1 MEAIAP
7 TQNASTS
14 SAPPVD
20 IRQLLS
26 LTNEEKSSDTLRAHL
41 IQAANLTGVF
51 ELFDHSIEVLEEGS
65 KELINRSIYTLR
77 ELARDSTVI
86 LEKDGGTWKSSTKSN
101 EYHAISFLKEFII
114 KKRNTLLDEAVSPIK
129 ESKDHRSRSKKKSK
143 KRRRSSSSSNSSS
156 QRRRVKTDDARK
168 VIDNSP
174 FKFIGEDYFP
184 GANLVKSIAKHKPS
198 DGLYISSTPIEEWVP
213 SYIGAQQT
221 SKEQKKT
228 IQARQGQTSFSGP
241 QIIEHTVAFWCTHGL
256 NGSIQPN
263 SVIKFM
269 LLITRMC
276 SEKTQGPSFALKY
289 FRHLITHIR
298 KTISESSNKLT
309 SLDDFIVKVLPEP
322 LTQTNIEHGT
332 TSVKGKGKD
341 IGLKGGGPFPPPPP
355 HPRDRAHQPGRQS
368 KGGGKG
374 PSAGKPSDKICVYHD
389 PSTNKTCQHGD
400 TCQFKH
406 LDTNKAS
413 ELASYKAAV
422 TSFSALMK
430 KRKKHPTAQGTGEG
444 I

>member
-7 TQNASTS
+7 SQSASASPT
-14 SAPPVD
+14 PPVD

-26 LTNEEKSSDTLRAHL
+26 LTNEGKDPDTLRVHL
-41 IQAANLTGVF
+41 TQAANLTGVF
-51 ELFDHSIEVLEEGS
+51 ELFDHSIEVLDAAS
-65 KELINRSIYTLR
+65 AELIGKSIYTLR
-77 ELARDSTVI
+77 ELARDTTVI
-86 LEKDGGTWKSSTKSN
+86 AENDSGTWKSSIKPN
-101 EYHAISFLKEFII
+101 EFQAILFLKDFIV
-114 KKRNTLLDEAVSPIK
+114 KKRKTLLDEAVSPIK
-129 ESKDHRSRSKKKSK
+129 ETKEHRSRSKKKSK
-143 KRRRSSSSSNSSS
+143 KRRRSSSSSHSSS

-168 VIDNSP
+168 IIDNSP
-174 FKFIGEDYFP
+174 FKFIGEDHFP

-213 SYIGAQQT
+213 SYVGAQQT

-228 IQARQGQTSFSGP
+228 ILARQSQTSFSGT
-241 QIIEHTVAFWCTHGL
+241 QIIEHTVAFWSTHGL

-276 SEKTQGPSFALKY
+276 SDRTQGPSFAIKY
-289 FRHLITHIR
+289 FRHLITYIR
-298 KTISESSNKLT
+298 KTISESTIKLT
-309 SLDDFIVKVLPEP
+309 TLDDFIVKVLPEP

-332 TSVKGKGKD
+332 SSIKGKGRD
-341 IGLKGGGPFPPPPP
+341 IGFKGGGQFLPPPPP
-355 HPRDRAHQPGRQS
+355 PRGHQPSRPP

-374 PSAGKPSDKICVYHD
+374 SSTGKPSDKICVYHD
-389 PSTNKTCQHGD
+389 PSSGKTCQHGD
-400 TCQFKH
+400 GCQFKH
-406 LDTNKAS
+406 LDTSKPA
-413 ELASYKAAV
+413 ELAAYKAAA

-430 KRKKHPTAQGTGEG
+430 KRKNKSIASGTGAG